1 MALGSI
7 MWVLIVAWLIALI
20 FYSFQLL
27 QLYKRQGSSDRTR
40 KKAGSTYQYQ
50 LRRLLWRI
58 LISTLI
64 FVCCS
69 LAAWFLSR
77 LA

>member
-1 MALGSI
+1 MAFGSI
-7 MWVLIVAWLIALI
+7 MWVLIAAWLMALV
-20 FYSFQLL
+20 FYGFQLL
-27 QLYKRQGSSDRTR
+27 QLIRRQGAADRPR

-50 LRRLLWRI
+50 LRRLLWRMV
-58 LISTLI
+58 ISTLI
-64 FVCCS
+64 FIFCC

>member
-7 MWVLIVAWLIALI
+7 IWVLVAAWLTALF
-20 FYSFQLL
+20 FYGFQLI
-27 QLYKRQGSSDRTR
+27 QLIKRQGASDRTR
-40 KKAGSTYQYQ
+40 KKTGSTYQYQ
-50 LRRLLWRI
+50 LRGLMRRI

-64 FVCCS
+64 FGFCC

>member
-7 MWVLIVAWLIALI
+7 MWVLIAAWLIALI
-20 FYSFQLL
+20 FYGFQLL
-27 QLYKRQGSSDRTR
+27 QLIRRQGASDRSR
-40 KKAGSTYQYQ
+40 KKTGSTYQYQ
-50 LRRLLWRI
+50 LRRLLWRMV
-58 LISTLI
+58 ISTLI
-64 FVCCS
+64 FALCC